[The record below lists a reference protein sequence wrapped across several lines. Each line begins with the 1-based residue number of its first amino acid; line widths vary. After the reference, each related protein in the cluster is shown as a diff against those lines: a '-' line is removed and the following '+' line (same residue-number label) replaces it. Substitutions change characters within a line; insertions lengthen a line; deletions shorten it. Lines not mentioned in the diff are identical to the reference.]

1 MNAPPLFALK
11 GTIIHTPTI
20 DKFEYFSDA
29 YLLCSNGKVAGI
41 IEKLPEAFQGIQV
54 LDHTGKLII
63 PGMCDMHQHAPQYA
77 FRGLGQNIEKPD
89 WDSWFDLY
97 AFPEEKRYQDLD
109 YAEKAYSRLIQ
120 DLLKSTTTRLCTFA
134 TIHRPATELLM
145 DLLAQ
150 SGLCAYVGKV
160 NMDRNSAPGL
170 LETTDET
177 LAETRLWLSR
187 YAGKY
192 PHVKPIITPRYTPSC
207 TDAAMR
213 GLAALMNE
221 YQVPVQSHLSEG
233 LDEMAWVHQLMPDI
247 DFYAQAYDRFGM
259 MGTTQPAL
267 MAHCVFSTSEEC
279 SMLCSRHV
287 MIAHCPDAN
296 LNYSGTAAPVL
307 NYIRMGAKV
316 GLGSDVAGGHTLNL
330 LRIISEAITA
340 SKVHWAYRERTG
352 LPGEKRDVLTLAN
365 AFYLATKG
373 GGAFWGN
380 VGSFE
385 PGYAFDAV
393 VLDDSRIADY
403 QPRSPYERLE
413 RLVCLG
419 DDRETVEKFVNG
431 ICVYQKAAPPFDER
445 SGCNGID

>member
-1 MNAPPLFALK
+1 MDTQKPFALK

-29 YLLCSNGKVAGI
+29 YLLCDQGEVVGI
-41 IEKLPEAFQGIQV
+41 FEKLPEAFQGIRV
-54 LDHTGKLII
+54 VDHTGKLII

-97 AFPEEKRYQDLD
+97 AFPEEKRYQDLE
-109 YAEKAYSRLIQ
+109 YAQKAYSRLVQ
-120 DLLKSTTTRLCTFA
+120 DLLKSTTTRICTFA

-145 DLLAQ
+145 DLLAE

-170 LETTDET
+170 LETTAET
-177 LAETRLWLSR
+177 LEETRLWLTR
-187 YAGKY
+187 YGSKY
-192 PHVKPIITPRYTPSC
+192 PNVKPIITPRYTPSC
-207 TDAAMR
+207 TDAAMA
-213 GLAALMNE
+213 GLGTLMNE
-221 YQVPVQSHLSEG
+221 FQVPVQSHLSEG
-233 LDEMAWVHQLMPDI
+233 LDEIAWVHELMPDI
-247 DFYAQAYDRFGM
+247 AFYGQAYDRFGM
-259 MGTTQPAL
+259 MGTSQPAL
-267 MAHCVFSTSEEC
+267 MAHCVFSEGEEFD
-279 SMLCSRHV
+279 MLCSRNV

-307 NYIRMGAKV
+307 NYIRRGAKV
-316 GLGSDVAGGHTLNL
+316 GLGSDVSGGHTLNL
-330 LRIISEAITA
+330 LQVIAEALIA
-340 SKVHWAYRERTG
+340 SKVRWAYCEQPNH
-352 LPGEKRDVLTLAN
+352 PGEKRDVLSLAN

-373 GGAFWGN
+373 GGAFWGK

-403 QPRSPYERLE
+403 HPRSPYERME
-413 RLVCLG
+413 RMVCMG

-431 ICVYQKAAPPFDER
+431 ICVYRRPAEEGTAQ
-445 SGCNGID
+445 